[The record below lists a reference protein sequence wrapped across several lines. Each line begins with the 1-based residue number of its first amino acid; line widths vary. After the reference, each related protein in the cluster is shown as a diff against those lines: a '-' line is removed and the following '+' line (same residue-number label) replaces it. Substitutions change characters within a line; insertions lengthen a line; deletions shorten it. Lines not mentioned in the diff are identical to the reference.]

1 MQIHI
6 STNEHKISNE
16 FRQLMIRKNI
26 DVWYKLNNIGEH
38 MEHKLI
44 NGIKVPLTAEEIAQ
58 RQADELAWNAG
69 AFDRA
74 MNDLRS
80 KRNSLLSATD
90 YLALSDNTMTEEVK
104 TYRQA
109 LRDITEGLTT
119 KEQVEAVVFPTKF

>member
-1 MQIHI
+1 MK
-6 STNEHKISNE
+6 KI
-16 FRQLMIRKNI
+16 
-26 DVWYKLNNIGEH
+26 
-38 MEHKLI
+38 I
-44 NGIKVPLTAEEIAQ
+44 NGIEYDLTSEEIAQ

-74 MNDLRS
+74 MNALRS

-90 YLALSDNTMTEEVK
+90 YLALSDNTMTEEAR